1 MQLHEAQHEALVKQ
15 QSAALKAGGS
25 TWTHKAQREELV
37 KKQGIALDA
46 GRLRMNFFV
55 RTNR

>member
-1 MQLHEAQHEALVKQ
+1 MKQ

>member
-25 TWTHKAQREELV
+25 TSTAV
-37 KKQGIALDA
+37 I
-46 GRLRMNFFV
+46 
-55 RTNR
+55 